1 MDNNK
6 PLWQTD
12 ELSQEWVQ
20 SSSNSQFSSEIQ
32 HPPTTTTSRRST
44 SSRIPISTNRSRST
58 ESSSRSVSQS
68 QLESSSFRPSI
79 SQPELS
85 DGSSIVVNRDLPPN
99 PETPPWLKAAVDGM
113 VQDVLGKRPGKL
125 EKIFQP
131 QQLDHSDHK
140 SPLMLNREGSGSL
153 QDIQDPTHIQINQ
166 HRIADDASLTNSKLA
181 KETFQFAVP
190 RQNTSWKSLRHFS
203 ASDFSSEEP
212 SAGSSIVEREEP
224 PAAEF
229 FEPVP
234 QHQYYRRPV
243 RLGDIEV
250 IEEVSEE
257 PSLQSDSGREYASGS
272 LPSSSHPPSIP
283 FAHPT
288 PMIHQPSNGRMDQ
301 LNSCSSQPNSSEPS
315 NSIRSP
321 PSSSDQSEGQTS
333 QPTPDPQDH
342 EQRIFHFT
350 YDTFARKHLSRLV
363 EEIDGFSSGSL
374 LHDGSPKIHAV
385 IGSPGEVP
393 SSNVSRSSRGLAHST
408 PPTTSLYAGRTPF
421 RTLQLP
427 TYSQRVR
434 EEAAWHASFLEPN
447 AYAAESLCGPG
458 HHLLE
463 EDNDDEKSTSF
474 DRQAQF
480 AATAPARSSKRIRLL
495 SSLPSSTHL
504 HVPLSLNT
512 GRLKDSVII
521 ASERKTKRHLATDPA
536 TRDRLAEARALM
548 DRIRAKTTSAPPV
561 ATTQKSDPVDS
572 SSSLADD
579 SQSHH
584 HFETPMNSRPRNPT
598 PHAASSIP
606 RQWRTSSETRED
618 WAGDL
623 EENEIESLPDSIIEH
638 DDERLVAEEDEDFA
652 WTLVSESSDKGME
665 DPGQSCTMAKEDE
678 ERNEANSIGD
688 ECSSTCIRSRG
699 SSSSESFV
707 QQSPSL
713 DAVHE
718 RLASTAAASLRQA
731 LLDSAHPATRASA
744 VVHQARR
751 SPLGSGRSVA
761 SFAAPSSATRRH
773 FATQPIP
780 CHELVTDAKVEIN
793 IGKSTHLLSS
803 LRGQLVG
810 SSDRQTSGTGSTYT
824 LSSTTT
830 NTSQPHKPILMTIG
844 PADVEDLLQQ
854 ERVGGMVFDATQKRW
869 RRCGAEKQPAEGK
882 RNEDAGSEE
891 EEEEDVFKDIESLNS
906 RGLTDDQVSRLPE
919 EDRTEGLCNEGNH
932 QREPT
937 TTDGGMFDG
946 PTHHNE
952 PRTVCSNFKM
962 AQHEPLVDNNST
974 PAMNTRP
981 KSALKSRLDAVRAP
995 SPIPNEEVA
1004 IEHSTRPNRSVSFQD
1019 GRKNGKI
1026 IGLVEQPRLVHDSDG
1041 TADQDAFKSIA
1052 TTADEI
1058 STRTRRIGAALDEL
1072 IGVGGMKP
1080 GDSSMIS
1087 LGSTTKKVRPKNGQ
1101 RKVSS
1106 SSSGG
1111 GGQGERTFLTDCSFG
1126 MSREKLLK
1134 LITDIEPYEPMWDQ
1148 LKVLD
1153 LSGKRIE
1160 SVVRLDELLPR
1171 LDQVDL
1177 HSNQLGFLTG
1187 LPRTIRML
1195 LANENRLTDLVS
1207 FGHLSNLE
1215 RLDLSKNG
1223 LTSLE
1228 QLSGLKHLREL
1239 KVDDNEIESLEG
1251 LAALDGLTKLSVKGN
1266 KLKNVHFAGFA
1277 WPRLEVLNLSRNQI
1291 RELSGLEGLHSMY
1304 SLNLDHND
1312 LYTLSTPQQSM
1323 LGLRVLRISDNHI
1336 ESVDIS
1342 AFTNLRT
1349 IYVDHN
1355 DLIEIKGAERLRKL
1369 ENLSA
1374 RDQHGGELSLPLDQ
1388 FRDVKRLY
1396 LGGNPIPSAFPSQRF
1411 YNLVYLELAMCQCK
1425 TLPSDLAKVM
1435 PNVRSV
1441 NLNYN
1446 FLTEL
1451 DALMGLTRLQKLTIV
1466 GSRLKEFGRR
1476 LIKVLE
1482 SLPELELLDLR
1493 MNPFCS
1499 SFYAPLLAEL
1509 GSHKSPHLNQ
1519 YEIIASSANSST
1531 PCMPKSQQWKSM
1543 DERFRKALP
1552 NEYYLKRT
1560 TYRALVIGTNLKLKV
1575 LDGLSIDEPERKKM
1589 AKFLRG
1595 LGRKI
1600 ESNHQKKLEIQ
1611 DQNREGN
1618 GKLEEKSCAGF
1629 SSLIASA
1636 NARK

>member
-1 MDNNK
+1 MF
-6 PLWQTD
+6 PLVNRESPD
-12 ELSQEWVQ
+12 S
-20 SSSNSQFSSEIQ
+20 FPDPH
-32 HPPTTTTSRRST
+32 HPPR
-44 SSRIPISTNRSRST
+44 
-58 ESSSRSVSQS
+58 
-68 QLESSSFRPSI
+68 
-79 SQPELS
+79 
-85 DGSSIVVNRDLPPN
+85 
-99 PETPPWLKAAVDGM
+99 
-113 VQDVLGKRPGKL
+113 
-125 EKIFQP
+125 
-131 QQLDHSDHK
+131 
-140 SPLMLNREGSGSL
+140 
-153 QDIQDPTHIQINQ
+153 IQINH
-166 HRIADDASLTNSKLA
+166 HRVAEDADLASCKLA

-190 RQNTSWKSLRHFS
+190 RSNTSWKSLRHFS
-203 ASDFSSEEP
+203 ASDVSSEE
-212 SAGSSIVEREEP
+212 SSGRSSIVEREEP

-229 FEPVP
+229 FEPAA
-234 QHQYYRRPV
+234 QHQYYRRPT

-272 LPSSSHPPSIP
+272 LPSSTHPPSIP

-288 PMIHQPSNGRMDQ
+288 PLLRHPTNGRMEQPD
-301 LNSCSSQPNSSEPS
+301 SSSSQSDSCETS
-315 NSIRSP
+315 NSIRPP
-321 PSSSDQSEGQTS
+321 PSSSAQSQRQTS

-374 LHDGSPKIHAV
+374 LHDGSPKIHAL

-421 RTLQLP
+421 RPLQLP

-458 HHLLE
+458 HHFLDA
-463 EDNDDEKSTSF
+463 DNDDEKSTSF

-504 HVPLSLNT
+504 HVAPSLNT
-512 GRLKDSVII
+512 SRLKDSVII
-521 ASERKTKRHLATDPA
+521 ASERKTKRHLPTDVHNPTMGMPSVTDAEQQPA

-548 DRIRAKTTSAPPV
+548 DRIRAKNILPPPV
-561 ATTQKSDPVDS
+561 TTTQKSDHVDS

-584 HFETPMNSRPRNPT
+584 QFETPMNSRPRNPT

-606 RQWRTSSETRED
+606 RQWISSPESQED
-618 WAGDL
+618 WAGDI
-623 EENEIESLPDSIIEH
+623 EENETQSCEQAGEGIEDLVGKSQDDQVSDSIVEH
-638 DDERLVAEEDEDFA
+638 DDERLIAEEDEDFA
-652 WTLVSESSDKGME
+652 WTIVSDTSAKGMK
-665 DPGQSCTMAKEDE
+665 DPAQIHPKQVE
-678 ERNEANSIGD
+678 ERDEADSIHD
-688 ECSSTCIRSRG
+688 ECSSTRIRSCG
-699 SSSSESFV
+699 SSTSESFV

-731 LLDSAHPATRASA
+731 LLDSAHPASRPSA
-744 VVHQARR
+744 GVHQSRR

-761 SFAAPSSATRRH
+761 SFAAPGSATRRH

-780 CHELVTDAKVEIN
+780 CHELVTDAKVGMN
-793 IGKSTHLLSS
+793 IGKSAHMLSS
-803 LRGQLVG
+803 LRARPVG
-810 SSDRQTSGTGSTYT
+810 SFDRHTSGTGSTYT

-830 NTSQPHKPILMTIG
+830 NTNQAHKPILMTIG

-854 ERVGGMVFDATQKRW
+854 ERVGGMIFDATQKRW
-869 RRCGAEKQPAEGK
+869 RRCGVEKQPVEGK
-882 RNEDAGSEE
+882 RSEDVGSEAE

-906 RGLTDDQVSRLPE
+906 RGLTDDQVSRRQE
-919 EDRTEGLCNEGNH
+919 EDEADGRCKEDNH

-937 TTDGGMFDG
+937 TTDGGMFDAAVQ
-946 PTHHNE
+946 HNE
-952 PRTVCSNFKM
+952 PRTACSNFKV
-962 AQHEPLVDNNST
+962 AQHLPFVDNHST
-974 PAMNTRP
+974 PATTTRP
-981 KSALKSRLDAVRAP
+981 KSALKSRLGATRAP
-995 SPIPNEEVA
+995 SPIPNEEVV

-1026 IGLVEQPRLVHDSDG
+1026 IGLVDQPRLVHDPDG
-1041 TADQDAFKSIA
+1041 TTDQDAFKSIA

-1080 GDSSMIS
+1080 GDTSMIS

-1106 SSSGG
+1106 GSSGG
-1111 GGQGERTFLTDCSFG
+1111 GGQAERTFLTDCSFG

-1148 LKVLD
+1148 LKVVD

-1160 SVVRLDELLPR
+1160 SVVKLDEFLPK

-1177 HSNQLGFLTG
+1177 LSLLVYSHVRSSEHSNQLGFLTG
-1187 LPRTIRML
+1187 LPGTIRML
-1195 LANENRLTDLVS
+1195 LVNENRLTDLVS
-1207 FGHLSNLE
+1207 FGHLLNLE

-1228 QLSGLKHLREL
+1228 QISGLKHLREL
-1239 KVDDNEIESLEG
+1239 KVDDNEIVSLEG

-1266 KLKNVHFAGFA
+1266 KLKNVHLEGFA

-1291 RELSGLEGLHSMY
+1291 REISGLEGLHSMY

-1312 LYTLSTPQQSM
+1312 LYTLSAPQQSM

-1374 RDQHGGELSLPLDQ
+1374 RDQHGGELSLPMKQ

-1446 FLTEL
+1446 FLTDL
-1451 DALMGLTRLQKLTIV
+1451 DALVGLTRLQKLTVV

-1493 MNPFCS
+1493 TNPFCS

-1509 GSHKSPHLNQ
+1509 GTNKSPHLNQ

-1531 PCMPKSQQWKSM
+1531 PCMPKSQQWNSM

-1575 LDGLSIDEPERKKM
+1575 LDGLYIDEPERKKM
-1589 AKFLRG
+1589 GKFLRG

-1600 ESNHQKKLEIQ
+1600 ESSNHNHPKKVENNESQIQ
-1611 DQNREGN
+1611 GIE
-1618 GKLEEKSCAGF
+1618 KVEEKSCVGF

-1636 NARK
+1636 NARD